1 MTGIAVS
8 FGHHD
13 GEPIAAGQRPTDSAR
28 GVAPTV
34 ARLFDLSGRVAVV
47 TGAGSGL
54 GAVFAE
60 ALAETGASVVCVGRR
75 LDRVQ
80 EMANRLVENGCQSL
94 ALSADVTDEATVVSM
109 IGKSVEQFGRLDI
122 LVNNAGTA
130 VVGPPETISLA
141 DWQRVVDVNLTG
153 VFLCARE
160 AAKVMI
166 ASGRGGRIINIASIL
181 GAVASEPVP
190 AAAYDATKGAVVNLT
205 RDLAVHWAPKGIL
218 VNAIGPAYF
227 PSEMTEGFLALPEMR
242 REIERRTPLGRIGRP
257 EELKGAVVFFSSD
270 ASSYVTGQTLYVD
283 GGWTAW

>member
-1 MTGIAVS
+1 VAGSRA
-8 FGHHD
+8 
-13 GEPIAAGQRPTDSAR
+13 GEPIAAGQSPGACARPAL
-28 GVAPTV
+28 PTV
-34 ARLFDLSGRVAVV
+34 LQLFDLSGRVALV

-60 ALAETGASVVCVGRR
+60 ALAEAGASVVCVGRR

-80 EMANRLVENGCQSL
+80 GTAQRLTARGWASV
-94 ALSADVTDEATVVSM
+94 AISADVTDETAVRAMIEHTV
-109 IGKSVEQFGRLDI
+109 ELFGTLDI

-160 AAKVMI
+160 TAKAMI
-166 ASGRGGRIINIASIL
+166 AAGRGGRIINIASIL

-205 RDLAVHWAPKGIL
+205 RDLAVHWAPHGIL

-227 PSEMTEGFLALPEMR
+227 PSEMTDAFLALPEMR

-257 EELKGAVVFFSSD
+257 EELKGAVVFFASA